1 MEHEQAIPEKSKQHL
16 AEERTE
22 WAHERTLLAKERT
35 FSAWL
40 RTGLAT
46 VATGFGATRL
56 LRTMEPRWIVLVLG
70 AVLIVSGGVIFA
82 LAFWRYRLKM
92 DQLGGQRCAWRADV
106 DHRQFDAGLAYLYRP
121 GPCTDPDR
129 LGVAAELRHTASSA

>member
-92 DQLGGQRCAWRADV
+92 DQLEASGVRGVPTWIIGSLTLALLICTGL
-106 DHRQFDAGLAYLYRP
+106 GLALILI
-121 GPCTDPDR
+121 D
-129 LGVAAELRHTASSA
+129 